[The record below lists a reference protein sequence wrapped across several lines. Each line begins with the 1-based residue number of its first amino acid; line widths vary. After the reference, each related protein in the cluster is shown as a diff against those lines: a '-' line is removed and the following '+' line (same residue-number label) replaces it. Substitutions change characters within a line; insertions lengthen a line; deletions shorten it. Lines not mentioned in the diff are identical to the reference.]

1 MIPQFQL
8 YIFVE
13 NIERS
18 DYMLFWE
25 RFYSLCLSVNKKP
38 NTICNE
44 LGFSSATSTHW
55 KNGTMPKGDALL
67 SLADYFDCSV
77 DYLLGRE
84 ETKKAAVLSVESSD
98 TKKEQL
104 IKNYELLNDEGQED
118 LLDYSEML
126 ASNPRKIK
134 ESNNSVQMNA

>member
-1 MIPQFQL
+1 MSFYETLSSLMKKRNVTAKQLSEKLKIGKNQFKYWKDNGNIP
-8 YIFVE
+8 
-13 NIERS
+13 
-18 DYMLFWE
+18 
-25 RFYSLCLSVNKKP
+25 
-38 NTICNE
+38 
-44 LGFSSATSTHW
+44 
-55 KNGTMPKGDALL
+55 NGETLI

-77 DYLLGRE
+77 DYLLGRK

>member
-1 MIPQFQL
+1 MFYEQF
-8 YIFVE
+8 E
-13 NIERS
+13 
-18 DYMLFWE
+18 
-25 RFYSLCLSVNKKP
+25 SLCKKNGTTPTEFTTKVLKLS
-38 NTICNE
+38 
-44 LGFSSATSTHW
+44 SSKVTAW
-55 KNGTMPKGDALL
+55 KNGSIPKYGILE
-67 SLADYFDCSV
+67 SISQYFGV
-77 DYLLGRE
+77 TVGYLFDGE
-84 ETKKAAVLSVESSD
+84 IKKAAVLSVESSD

>member
-1 MIPQFQL
+1 MSFYETLSSLMKKRNVTAKQLSEKLKIGKNQFKYWKDNGNIP
-8 YIFVE
+8 
-13 NIERS
+13 
-18 DYMLFWE
+18 
-25 RFYSLCLSVNKKP
+25 
-38 NTICNE
+38 
-44 LGFSSATSTHW
+44 
-55 KNGTMPKGDALL
+55 NGETLI

>member
-1 MIPQFQL
+1 MKKRNVTAKQLSEKLKIGKNQFKYWKDNGNIP
-8 YIFVE
+8 
-13 NIERS
+13 
-18 DYMLFWE
+18 
-25 RFYSLCLSVNKKP
+25 
-38 NTICNE
+38 
-44 LGFSSATSTHW
+44 
-55 KNGTMPKGDALL
+55 NGETLI

-77 DYLLGRE
+77 DYLLGRK
-84 ETKKAAVLSVESSD
+84 ETKKAAVLPVESSD

>member
-1 MIPQFQL
+1 VSFYETLSSLMKKRNVTAKQLSEKLKIGKNQFKYWKDNGNIP
-8 YIFVE
+8 
-13 NIERS
+13 
-18 DYMLFWE
+18 
-25 RFYSLCLSVNKKP
+25 
-38 NTICNE
+38 
-44 LGFSSATSTHW
+44 
-55 KNGTMPKGDALL
+55 NGETLI

-77 DYLLGRE
+77 DYLLGRK
-84 ETKKAAVLSVESSD
+84 ETKKAAVLPVESSD

>member
-1 MIPQFQL
+1 MSFYETLSSLMKKRNVTAKQLSEKLKIGKNQFKYWKDNGNIP
-8 YIFVE
+8 
-13 NIERS
+13 
-18 DYMLFWE
+18 
-25 RFYSLCLSVNKKP
+25 
-38 NTICNE
+38 
-44 LGFSSATSTHW
+44 
-55 KNGTMPKGDALL
+55 NGETLI

-77 DYLLGRE
+77 DYLLGRK
-84 ETKKAAVLSVESSD
+84 ETKKAAVLPVESSD